1 MLRNTFF
8 TISVMLALLLVVSA
22 RADYEAGQQAWDAGR
37 THEALTQWQAS
48 AATGDRR
55 AMLALG
61 RLHLQGLGVLQD
73 YVEAHKWFNLAASR
87 GDTEALAERDAL
99 TEKMAPAQVAEAQA
113 LARVWR
119 PGEVQV
125 SSVPE
130 ETIGGDAEPPRVTV
144 TAEPTTGA
152 TSADTET
159 ISTETQGAPAAM
171 DSTPASDA
179 SSDVGPGAA
188 LEPKCAAMEEGAECW
203 KELTDKSGCHV
214 WDNHYFAELTVTWSG
229 PCAGGV
235 IVGEGT
241 LVWTKDGKSTSTTGT
256 ASGTASDG
264 KRHGHWVYRYA
275 DGTVAEGPYVD
286 GKKHGDWV
294 ERAADGTVA
303 EGPYVD
309 GKEHGKWVINHPKIV
324 MEGPFVNGK
333 EHGNWVWRT
342 AKGDV
347 LAGRYVDG
355 KKHGHWLKLIFS
367 FRQGAEPS
375 CGFDNYDQDRII
387 GSGDLP
393 MEECSVI
400 ENAGTA
406 PSTTPSED
414 EASLDSG
421 RRNASGYNVVYGRWG

>member
-1 MLRNTFF
+1 M
-8 TISVMLALLLVVSA
+8 
-22 RADYEAGQQAWDAGR
+22 
-37 THEALTQWQAS
+37 
-48 AATGDRR
+48 
-55 AMLALG
+55 
-61 RLHLQGLGVLQD
+61 
-73 YVEAHKWFNLAASR
+73 
-87 GDTEALAERDAL
+87 
-99 TEKMAPAQVAEAQA
+99 
-113 LARVWR
+113 
-119 PGEVQV
+119 
-125 SSVPE
+125 
-130 ETIGGDAEPPRVTV
+130 
-144 TAEPTTGA
+144 
-152 TSADTET
+152 
-159 ISTETQGAPAAM
+159 
-171 DSTPASDA
+171 
-179 SSDVGPGAA
+179 
-188 LEPKCAAMEEGAECW
+188 
-203 KELTDKSGCHV
+203 
-214 WDNHYFAELTVTWSG
+214 
-229 PCAGGV
+229 
-235 IVGEGT
+235 
-241 LVWTKDGKSTSTTGT
+241 
-256 ASGTASDG
+256 
-264 KRHGHWVYRYA
+264 
-275 DGTVAEGPYVD
+275 D

-421 RRNASGYNVVYGRWG
+421 RRNASGYSVVYGRWG